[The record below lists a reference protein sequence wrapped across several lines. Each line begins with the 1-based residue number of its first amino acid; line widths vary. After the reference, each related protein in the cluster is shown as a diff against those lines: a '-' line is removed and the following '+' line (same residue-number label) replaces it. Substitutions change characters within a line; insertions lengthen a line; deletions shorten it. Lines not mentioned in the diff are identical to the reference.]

1 VEVTPANAITQLFYL
16 VLIGSGPALA
26 VSALAGLIIAVLQ
39 GVTQIN
45 DQTLPQVV
53 KAAATAMV
61 LLMFGGTLF
70 GPLYRVALQYFEQI
84 PIIAR

>member
-1 VEVTPANAITQLFYL
+1 MEITPTNAITQLFYI
-16 VLIGSGPALA
+16 VLIGSGPALL

-53 KAAATAMV
+53 KAGATAMV
-61 LLMFGGTLF
+61 LLMFGSTLF
-70 GPLYRVALQYFEQI
+70 GPLYRLALLYFEQI
-84 PIIAR
+84 PIIGR